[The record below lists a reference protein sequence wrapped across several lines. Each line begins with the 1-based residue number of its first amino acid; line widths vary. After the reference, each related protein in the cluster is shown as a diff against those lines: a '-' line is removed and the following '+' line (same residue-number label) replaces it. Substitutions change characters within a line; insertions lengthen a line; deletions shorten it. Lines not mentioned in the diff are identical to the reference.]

1 MKELNEVFTELFW
14 DGPVKIK
21 YNVVVKQYCEG
32 GFYMFNLM
40 AFMKVTLMRRV
51 NNSDYC
57 WQSIIKSAINF
68 NELFS
73 FGNIYRD
80 NLLKGIKSQFWVSYL
95 KAYAEILKLHK
106 LDSKE
111 FVLYNLIFF
120 KHPVNTD
127 SKQAF
132 K

>member
-1 MKELNEVFTELFW
+1 
-14 DGPVKIK
+14 
-21 YNVVVKQYCEG
+21 
-32 GFYMFNLM
+32 
-40 AFMKVTLMRRV
+40 MKVTLMRRV